1 MQDVLQILRYLYK
14 LDCVLVWEKYKRVK
28 EENSMDE
35 KEVYGKEV
43 RKLRDSM
50 GMNRKKFCDYYGIP
64 YRTVQDW
71 EAGKRK
77 MPAYVL
83 RMMKYVA
90 EKEQMIKIS

>member
-1 MQDVLQILRYLYK
+1 MVNEYEIKKQICDIGRRIY
-14 LDCVLVWEKYKRVK
+14 
-28 EENSMDE
+28 E
-35 KEVYGKEV
+35 KEVYGNEV

-77 MPAYVL
+77 MPSYVL

-90 EKEQMIKIS
+90 EKEQMIRVS

>member
-1 MQDVLQILRYLYK
+1 
-14 LDCVLVWEKYKRVK
+14 
-28 EENSMDE
+28 MDE
-35 KEVYGKEV
+35 KEVYGNEV

-77 MPAYVL
+77 MPSYVL

-90 EKEQMIKIS
+90 EKEQMIRVL

>member
-1 MQDVLQILRYLYK
+1 MRK
-14 LDCVLVWEKYKRVK
+14 KYT
-28 EENSMDE
+28 EMS
-35 KEVYGKEV
+35 EV

-77 MPAYVL
+77 MPSYVL

-90 EKEQMIKIS
+90 EKEQMIRVS

>member
-1 MQDVLQILRYLYK
+1 
-14 LDCVLVWEKYKRVK
+14 
-28 EENSMDE
+28 MDE
-35 KEVYGKEV
+35 KEVYGNEV

-77 MPAYVL
+77 MPSYVL
-83 RMMKYVA
+83 RIQGQSENDRLVCRSFLRYK
-90 EKEQMIKIS
+90 K

>member
-1 MQDVLQILRYLYK
+1 MISYPVRYYNIHNPPHLNVL
-14 LDCVLVWEKYKRVK
+14 K
-28 EENSMDE
+28 EEKSMDE
-35 KEVYGKEV
+35 KEVYGNEV

-77 MPAYVL
+77 MPSYVL

-90 EKEQMIKIS
+90 EKEQMIRVS

>member
-1 MQDVLQILRYLYK
+1 
-14 LDCVLVWEKYKRVK
+14 
-28 EENSMDE
+28 MDE
-35 KEVYGKEV
+35 KEVYGNEV

-77 MPAYVL
+77 MPSYVL
-83 RMMKYVA
+83 RMM
-90 EKEQMIKIS
+90 

>member
-1 MQDVLQILRYLYK
+1 
-14 LDCVLVWEKYKRVK
+14 
-28 EENSMDE
+28 MDE
-35 KEVYGKEV
+35 REVYGNEV

-64 YRTVQDW
+64 YRTVLDW

-77 MPAYVL
+77 MPSYVL

-90 EKEQMIKIS
+90 EKEQMIKVS